1 MSRHIFTRLFLNKSL
16 EELFSMA
23 NLRKTDVGL
32 PVNVWLDTSQ
42 YYKTEGHDKR
52 LKFQPNKDRNFP
64 SSRKGWSS
72 IRLNGEIVEK
82 TFKKSKSKLTES
94 ELSEI
99 RNFTTNNAYALSCLA
114 DKQISVAEFLS
125 LMIKGGKKAS
135 DVEIQKQKDAVDKI
149 ISEN

>member
-1 MSRHIFTRLFLNKSL
+1 MCP
-16 EELFSMA
+16 A
-23 NLRKTDVGL
+23 
-32 PVNVWLDTSQ
+32 
-42 YYKTEGHDKR
+42 
-52 LKFQPNKDRNFP
+52 
-64 SSRKGWSS
+64 
-72 IRLNGEIVEK
+72 
-82 TFKKSKSKLTES
+82 FKKSKSKLTES